1 MNKKVSIIVPIYNC
15 SLYIDKCILSLIN
28 QIYKNLEI
36 ILVNDGSTDS
46 SLEKIKEYQKQDKR
60 IKVITQ
66 NNKGVSSAR
75 NTGIKNSTG
84 EYIAF
89 VDSDDYLDDNVIE
102 LLVTN
107 IENDTL
113 LRINYKKITAN
124 DELIVKPSKKEYSI
138 DEYILG
144 ILTSKIGGFCW
155 GYLFEKCK
163 IEYFDENTSYL
174 EDALFLINYLNKIG
188 KIKTIDNTYYN
199 YQFNE
204 NSITKTNSRI
214 IKNII
219 DFDYSLNKLKNII
232 KIKGI
237 SNIFNKKKIKLIE
250 SELAKL
256 DKTNIKEVLNNK
268 EIIKIIK
275 SLYKEKITILEKIY
289 FSIILNKKYTLFN
302 IYLYIRKVLKKIKNR
317 GI

>member
-1 MNKKVSIIVPIYNC
+1 MNKKVSIIVPMYNC
-15 SLYIDKCILSLIN
+15 SLYIDKCICSLIN
-28 QIYKNLEI
+28 QTYKNLEI
-36 ILVNDGSTDS
+36 ILVNDGSTDN
-46 SLEKIKEYQKQDKR
+46 SLEKIEEYQKQDNR

-113 LRINYKKITAN
+113 LRINYKKITTN
-124 DELIVKPSKKEYSI
+124 DELIVKTSKKEYSI

-174 EDALFLINYLNKIG
+174 EDALFLINYLNKIS

-199 YQFNE
+199 YQFNQ
-204 NSITKTNSRI
+204 NSITKTNCRI

-237 SNIFNKKKIKLIE
+237 SNVFNKKKIKLIE

-289 FSIILNKKYTLFN
+289 FSIILNKRYFLFN

-317 GI
+317 

>member
-174 EDALFLINYLNKIG
+174 EDALFLINYLNKIS

-219 DFDYSLNKLKNII
+219 DFDYSLNKLKKIINI
-232 KIKGI
+232 K
-237 SNIFNKKKIKLIE
+237 NIPAVINRKKIKLIE
-250 SELAKL
+250 SELAKVE
-256 DKTNIKEVLNNK
+256 KNNIKEVLNNK
-268 EIIKIIK
+268 DLSKIIK
-275 SLYKEKITILEKIY
+275 SLPKKNLTLFEKIY
-289 FSIILNKKYTLFN
+289 FNIILNKRYFLFN
-302 IYLYIRKVLKKIKNR
+302 IYLYIRKILKKIKNR
-317 GI
+317 